1 MQTVQKS
8 WEKLLKL
15 MYHNNFATNLS
26 SQDVSV
32 DCGVGFFLGLW
43 SAWRTA
49 VFKSIYITVTLV
61 CTQTCWANCFQKPLD
76 IRPWH
81 STQCSKTQTSVL
93 DHYSTLHV
101 LCSFQTFCSGNLIW
115 FTLKLGQI
123 NVATHNLNTGTY
135 RPDLVTLQRP
145 SVLIIMNKNLKYTT
159 KSLSKLTW
167 QVPCLVQCQGWHFLI
182 MSP

>member
-49 VFKSIYITVTLV
+49 VFKSIYITV
-61 CTQTCWANCFQKPLD
+61 
-76 IRPWH
+76 
-81 STQCSKTQTSVL
+81 
-93 DHYSTLHV
+93 
-101 LCSFQTFCSGNLIW
+101 
-115 FTLKLGQI
+115 
-123 NVATHNLNTGTY
+123 
-135 RPDLVTLQRP
+135 
-145 SVLIIMNKNLKYTT
+145 
-159 KSLSKLTW
+159 
-167 QVPCLVQCQGWHFLI
+167 
-182 MSP
+182 